1 MWCYTLVIIS
11 SMKRGNM
18 SDFIPET
25 REEIDKASQPTHELA
40 ADNVEID
47 TVEDE
52 DESAIRDRDDQDAF
66 LEHMYEQ
73 SLRDQCDEPFWNRQE
88 EI

>member
-25 REEIDKASQPTHELA
+25 REEIDKASQPMHELA
-40 ADNVEID
+40 ADNVAID
-47 TVEDE
+47 IVDE
-52 DESAIRDRDDQDAF
+52 EESAIRARDDQDAF